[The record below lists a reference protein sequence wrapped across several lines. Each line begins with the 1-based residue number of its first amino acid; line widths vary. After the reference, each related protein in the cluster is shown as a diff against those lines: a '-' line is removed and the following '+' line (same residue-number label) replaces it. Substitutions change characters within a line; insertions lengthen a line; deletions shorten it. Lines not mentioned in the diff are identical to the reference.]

1 MNYPDFLCGLV
12 LWELIK
18 HDLPGDETT
27 KLTHKYVIKTHLIID
42 YVIDFFKIKNESEIV
57 YATLKV

>member
-42 YVIDFFKIKNESEIV
+42 YLIDFF
-57 YATLKV
+57 